1 MKNILII
8 NAHQKYEGFAEGRL
22 NQSLC
27 VLAAETLQTAQHN
40 VKTSIIDQD
49 YNIAEELD
57 KHLWADVIIIQTPA
71 YWFGIPWIFKKYI
84 DEVYTSVIGQLWE
97 SDGRS
102 STDASKLYGSG
113 GLLQGKQYM
122 ISSTWNAPKNAF
134 NDPQQFFNGHGI
146 DDVFMGLHKI
156 YQFLGMQ
163 QLDSFNCYD
172 VMKNP
177 QIENDLPAY
186 EAHIKHV
193 VG

>member
-27 VLAAETLQTAQHN
+27 TLAAETLQTAQHN
-40 VKTSIIDQD
+40 VKTSIIDQG
-49 YNIAEELD
+49 YNITEELD

-84 DEVYTSVIGQLWE
+84 DEIYTSGMGQLWE

-102 STDASKLYGSG
+102 STDSSKLYGSG

-134 NDPQQFFNGHGI
+134 NDPQQFFNGQDI

-177 QIENDLPAY
+177 QIESDMPSFKQ
-186 EAHIKHV
+186 HINSV
-193 VG
+193 IN